1 MKKIFSTTLLLI
13 CAGMAQA
20 QLKVDSLGNTYLG
33 WRYVAPSIRD
43 VTTIDAYYTKT
54 PLSIGYNVDS
64 GHPFGNVIVK
74 AGHTLSIKRHAE
86 INLNGGFSVEKG
98 AKLVIQ

>member
-1 MKKIFSTTLLLI
+1 MKKLFLTLCLAL
-13 CAGMAQA
+13 A
-20 QLKVDSLGNTYLG
+20 
-33 WRYVAPSIRD
+33 
-43 VTTIDAYYTKT
+43 
-54 PLSIGYNVDS
+54 
-64 GHPFGNVIVK
+64 

>member
-1 MKKIFSTTLLLI
+1 MPTENCYFVINKHDYYPYIIK
-13 CAGMAQA
+13 
-20 QLKVDSLGNTYLG
+20 Y
-33 WRYVAPSIRD
+33 D
-43 VTTIDAYYTKT
+43 VSSNYIQNEIIDYDAYYTKT

-98 AKLVIQ
+98 ATLVIQ